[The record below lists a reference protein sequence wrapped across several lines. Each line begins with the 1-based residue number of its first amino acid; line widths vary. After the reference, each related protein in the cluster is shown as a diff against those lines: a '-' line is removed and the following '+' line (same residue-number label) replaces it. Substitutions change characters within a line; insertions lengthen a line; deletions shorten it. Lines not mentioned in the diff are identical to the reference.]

1 MKHIMCIVLI
11 FLSFCF
17 LWSDEVDKLLNAYTS
32 EELVELVSEAIIEP
46 IEKSFSTITGSEKF
60 IKQFLLNRKE
70 QDMVGIWGFNGIVT
84 APKEG
89 DGAGTS
95 ICFLPNRYFY
105 VYKGSSN
112 ELGYVKYIV
121 GYWKV
126 EDSILMIQFLCRLK
140 TLNSQ
145 SENLKDRYSIEYMN
159 NCVYYSI
166 FVVPE
171 YKKYYINTKSFD
183 WSAIPKKV
191 CEFYQIK
198 YNDSPR
204 GRLLFDTLGVPP
216 GDLRIG
222 SRWGNFLLNPQRNDE
237 YILELVN
244 VWL

>member
-89 DGAGTS
+89 DGPGTS
-95 ICFLPNRYFY
+95 ICFLPNRCFY
-105 VYKGSSN
+105 IYKGSSN
-112 ELGYVKYIV
+112 ELGYIKYIV

-126 EDSILMIQFLCRLK
+126 ENNILMIRFLCRLRI
-140 TLNSQ
+140 LNTRT
-145 SENLKDRYSIEYMN
+145 ENQKDRYSIEYMN
-159 NCVYYSI
+159 DCAYYPI

-171 YKKYYINTKSFD
+171 YKKYYINAKPFD

-191 CEFYQIK
+191 REFYQIR

-216 GDLRIG
+216 GDLRPE
-222 SRWGNFLLNPQRNDE
+222 SQWGKFLLNPQRNDE
-237 YILELVN
+237 YILKLVN